1 MPHNVQGFAKFGH
14 SMYPLLH
21 VVLSFNDDCLF
32 NLAHPPKFCKAF
44 CYAQVR
50 LDLQD
55 FRFSKQSWSNLSL
68 STPGLQSSGLS
79 KKCQVDFECPRF
91 ANQKMLRSG
100 ERNVKS
106 LQPGTML
113 LPFGPPDHSTFL
125 FRMPRENHHQD
136 PVIFW
141 RSSRLYP
148 LTLWLQT
155 ANFAKN
161 RCRPCD
167 WKRELSSTRSPA
179 IFKIPGL

>member
-1 MPHNVQGFAKFGH
+1 
-14 SMYPLLH
+14 
-21 VVLSFNDDCLF
+21 
-32 NLAHPPKFCKAF
+32 
-44 CYAQVR
+44 
-50 LDLQD
+50 
-55 FRFSKQSWSNLSL
+55 
-68 STPGLQSSGLS
+68 
-79 KKCQVDFECPRF
+79 
-91 ANQKMLRSG
+91 MLRSG

-141 RSSRLYP
+141 WSSRLYP

-167 WKRELSSTRSPA
+167 WKRELSSTSRLRFLRFPAYSRELPANYRILVVAIRSSW
-179 IFKIPGL
+179 KEKRRDQPGFYKTPPGMKDCHCKLRITLKHLRWHGISELSAWYKCLI